1 MEDLASTITSK
12 TRLIPYYLASQNVP
26 EPSNLASAP
35 GNWPPL
41 PQELANAR
49 SDLRAA
55 TLALHNLTTGPRNA
69 LYGFA

>member
-1 MEDLASTITSK
+1 MEDLASTIASK
-12 TRLIPYYLASQNVP
+12 TKLISNYLASQNLP

-41 PQELANAR
+41 PQDLVNAR
-49 SDLRAA
+49 SDLRTA
-55 TLALHNLTTGPRNA
+55 TLALHDLATGPRNA